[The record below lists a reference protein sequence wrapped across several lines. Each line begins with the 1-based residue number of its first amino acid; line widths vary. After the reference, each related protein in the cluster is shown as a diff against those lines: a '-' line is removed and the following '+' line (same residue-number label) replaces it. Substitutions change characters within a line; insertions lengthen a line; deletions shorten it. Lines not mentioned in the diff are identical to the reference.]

1 MRLSTTTRSKLER
14 ESTSANKETGVD
26 TPVLVMLVHAGVA
39 MHVVCMEEGIHS
51 ARFQPANS
59 AGRFEAF
66 GDADI
71 ISTLTPGKI
80 NEEAEATPATL
91 LKPLEA
97 FLCLS

>member
-1 MRLSTTTRSKLER
+1 
-14 ESTSANKETGVD
+14 
-26 TPVLVMLVHAGVA
+26 

-51 ARFQPANS
+51 AQFQPANS

-66 GDADI
+66 DDADI

-80 NEEAEATPATL
+80 NEKTESRSATL